1 MSSDIDQD
9 LTYFSRSEFSCQY
22 TGENKIEDSLLLK
35 VDELRERC
43 GFPFIITSG
52 YRSLAHPIERAK
64 KTNTGTHA
72 QGIAADIKVIDGVQ
86 RFKIVS
92 EAIKM
97 GFTGIGVASNF
108 VHVDIRSLDTNESPV
123 MWCY

>member
-86 RFKIVS
+86 RFKIVE

>member
-1 MSSDIDQD
+1 MSSNIDQE
-9 LTYFSRSEFSCQY
+9 LKYFSKAEFSCQY

-35 VDELRERC
+35 IDELRERC

-72 QGIAADIKVIDGVQ
+72 QGIAADIRVRDGVQ
-86 RFKIVS
+86 RFKIVE

-97 GFTGIGVASNF
+97 GFTGIGVATDF

>member
-35 VDELRERC
+35 IDELRERC

-86 RFKIVS
+86 RFKIVE

>member
-1 MSSDIDQD
+1 MLSDIDQD

-35 VDELRERC
+35 IDELRERC

-86 RFKIVS
+86 RFKIVE

>member
-35 VDELRERC
+35 IDELRERC

-86 RFKIVS
+86 RFKIVE

-123 MWCY
+123 MWTY

>member
-35 VDELRERC
+35 IDELRERC

-86 RFKIVS
+86 RFKIVA

>member
-35 VDELRERC
+35 IDELRERC

-52 YRSLAHPIERAK
+52 YRSLAHPIE
-64 KTNTGTHA
+64 
-72 QGIAADIKVIDGVQ
+72 
-86 RFKIVS
+86 
-92 EAIKM
+92 
-97 GFTGIGVASNF
+97 
-108 VHVDIRSLDTNESPV
+108 
-123 MWCY
+123 

>member
-9 LTYFSRSEFSCQY
+9 LSYFSRSEFSCQY

-35 VDELRERC
+35 IDELRERC

-86 RFKIVS
+86 RFKIVE

>member
-86 RFKIVS
+86 RFKIVA

-97 GFTGIGVASNF
+97 GFTGIGIASNF

>member
-86 RFKIVS
+86 RFKIVA

>member
-86 RFKIVS
+86 RFKIVE

-97 GFTGIGVASNF
+97 GFSGIGIASNF

>member
-35 VDELRERC
+35 IDELRERC

-52 YRSLAHPIERAK
+52 YRSLAHPIERDK

-86 RFKIVS
+86 RFKIVE